1 MNKFA
6 EILKQVDESVIS
18 EETAK
23 AITEAFE
30 SAVEEKVNARFTL
43 EMESALS
50 KQDEDHATKLQKLLE
65 AIDTDHTDKLQKVVN
80 ALNENH
86 TEKLKNIVAFYRKA
100 INEKANKFSNK
111 IVSEISNYLD
121 LYLDKNVP
129 NLQLEE
135 AVKNT
140 YARKQLDKIKELVGI
155 DPDYINESV
164 KSVVSKGK
172 SKIDELSEKLNEAYK
187 ENHALFEKLKINETA
202 VILEKKTK
210 GMPTS
215 KKEFILNLLNDK
227 DSSYIEENFN
237 YVVEMFERGEEE
249 KSTDLVEEAKRKAVS
264 RDVKLPSTPS
274 VIKES
279 KSISGNDSNESN
291 PVVGYLSELKRF

>member
-6 EILKQVDESVIS
+6 EILKQVDESVIN

-23 AITEAFE
+23 AITEAFD
-30 SAVEEKVNARFTL
+30 SAVEEKVNARVTL
-43 EMESALS
+43 ELEGALS
-50 KQDEDHATKLQKLLE
+50 KQDENHANKLKTLLE
-65 AIDTDHTDKLQKVVN
+65 AIDTDHTGKLQQVVN
-80 ALNENH
+80 ALTENH
-86 TEKLKNIVAFYRKA
+86 TDKLKNVISFYRKA
-100 INEKANKFSNK
+100 INEKAEKFSGK

-135 AVKNT
+135 AVQNT
-140 YARKQLDKIKELVGI
+140 YARKQLDKIRELVGI

-172 SKIDELSEKLNEAYK
+172 SKIDDLNEKLNEAYK
-187 ENHALFEKLKINETA
+187 ENHMLAEKLKLNETA
-202 VILEKKTK
+202 VLLEKKTK
-210 GMPTS
+210 GLPS
-215 KKEFILNLLNDK
+215 AKKEYIFNLLNDK

-237 YVVEMFERGEEE
+237 YVVEMFERSEEE
-249 KSTDLVEEAKRKAVS
+249 KSSDLVQEAKKKALS
-264 RDVKLPSTPS
+264 GDVKPYAQS

-279 KSISGNDSNESN
+279 KTVSFENDEFN
-291 PVVGYLSELKRF
+291 PVSNYLNELSRF

>member
-6 EILKQVDESVIS
+6 EILKQVDESVIN

-23 AITEAFE
+23 AITEAFD
-30 SAVEEKVNARFTL
+30 SAVEEKVNARVTL
-43 EMESALS
+43 EMESVLS
-50 KQDEDHATKLQKLLE
+50 KQDEDHANKLQKLLE
-65 AIDTDHTDKLQKVVN
+65 AIDTDHTEKLQQVVN
-80 ALNENH
+80 ALTENH
-86 TEKLKNIVAFYRKA
+86 TGKLKNIISFYKKA
-100 INEKANKFSNK
+100 INEKAEKFSGK

-135 AVKNT
+135 AVQNT
-140 YARKQLDKIKELVGI
+140 YARKQLDKIRELVGI

-172 SKIDELSEKLNEAYK
+172 SKIDELNEKLNEAYK
-187 ENHALFEKLKINETA
+187 ENHLLAEKLKVNESA
-202 VILEKKTK
+202 FLIEKKTK
-210 GMPTS
+210 GMPTA
-215 KKEFILNLLNDK
+215 KKEFISNLLNDK

-249 KSTDLVEEAKRKAVS
+249 KSSDLVQEAKGRALS
-264 RDVKLPSTPS
+264 RDAKIPAKNI
-274 VIKES
+274 IKES
-279 KSISGNDSNESN
+279 ISTSVKTEEFN
-291 PVVGYLSELKRF
+291 PVSNYLNELSKY

>member
-6 EILKQVDESVIS
+6 EILKQVDESVIN

-23 AITEAFE
+23 AITEAFD
-30 SAVEEKVNARFTL
+30 SAVEEKVNARVTL
-43 EMESALS
+43 EMESVLS
-50 KQDEDHATKLQKLLE
+50 KQDEDHANKLQKLLE
-65 AIDTDHTDKLQKVVN
+65 AIDTDHTEKLQQVVN
-80 ALNENH
+80 ALTENH
-86 TEKLKNIVAFYRKA
+86 TGKLKNIISFYKKA
-100 INEKANKFSNK
+100 INEKAEKFSGK

-135 AVKNT
+135 AVQNT
-140 YARKQLDKIKELVGI
+140 YARKQLDKIRELVGI

-172 SKIDELSEKLNEAYK
+172 SKIDELNEKLNEAYK
-187 ENHALFEKLKINETA
+187 ENHLLAEKLKVNESA
-202 VILEKKTK
+202 FLIEKKTK
-210 GMPTS
+210 GMPTA
-215 KKEFILNLLNDK
+215 KKEFISNLLNDK

-249 KSTDLVEEAKRKAVS
+249 KSSDLVQEAKERALS
-264 RDVKLPSTPS
+264 RDAKIPAKNI
-274 VIKES
+274 IKES
-279 KSISGNDSNESN
+279 KSSSVKTEEFN
-291 PVVGYLSELKRF
+291 PVSNYLNELSKY

>member
-6 EILKQVDESVIS
+6 EILKQVDESVIN

-23 AITEAFE
+23 AITEAFD
-30 SAVEEKVNARFTL
+30 SAVEEKVNARVTL
-43 EMESALS
+43 ELEGALS
-50 KQDEDHATKLQKLLE
+50 KQDENHANKLKTLLE
-65 AIDTDHTDKLQKVVN
+65 AIDTDHTGKLQQVVN
-80 ALNENH
+80 ALTENH
-86 TEKLKNIVAFYRKA
+86 TDKLKNVISFYRKA
-100 INEKANKFSNK
+100 INEKAEKFSGK

-135 AVKNT
+135 AVQNT
-140 YARKQLDKIKELVGI
+140 YARKQLDKIRELVGI

-172 SKIDELSEKLNEAYK
+172 SKIDDLNEKLNEAYK
-187 ENHALFEKLKINETA
+187 ENHMLAEKLKLNETA
-202 VILEKKTK
+202 VLLEKKTK
-210 GMPTS
+210 GLPS
-215 KKEFILNLLNDK
+215 AKKEYIFNLLNDK

-237 YVVEMFERGEEE
+237 YVVEMFERSEEE
-249 KSTDLVEEAKRKAVS
+249 KSSDLVQEAKKKALS
-264 RDVKLPSTPS
+264 GDVKPYAQS

-279 KSISGNDSNESN
+279 KTVSSENDEFN
-291 PVVGYLSELKRF
+291 PVSNYLNELSRF

>member
-6 EILKQVDESVIS
+6 EILKQVDESVIN

-23 AITEAFE
+23 AITEAFD
-30 SAVEEKVNARFTL
+30 SAVEEKVNARVTL
-43 EMESALS
+43 ELEGALS
-50 KQDEDHATKLQKLLE
+50 KQDENHANKLKTLLE
-65 AIDTDHTDKLQKVVN
+65 AIDTDHTGKLQQVVN
-80 ALNENH
+80 ALTENH
-86 TEKLKNIVAFYRKA
+86 TDKLKNVISFYRKA
-100 INEKANKFSNK
+100 INEKAEKFSGK

-135 AVKNT
+135 AVQNT
-140 YARKQLDKIKELVGI
+140 YARKQLDKIRELVGI

-172 SKIDELSEKLNEAYK
+172 SKIDDLNEKLNEAYK
-187 ENHALFEKLKINETA
+187 ENHMLAEKLKLNETA
-202 VILEKKTK
+202 VLLEKKTK
-210 GMPTS
+210 GLPS
-215 KKEFILNLLNDK
+215 AKKEYIFNLLNDK

-237 YVVEMFERGEEE
+237 YVVEMFERSEEE
-249 KSTDLVEEAKRKAVS
+249 KSSDLVQEAKKKALS
-264 RDVKLPSTPS
+264 GDVKPYAQS

-279 KSISGNDSNESN
+279 KTVSSETDEFN
-291 PVVGYLSELKRF
+291 PVSNYLNELSRF

>member
-6 EILKQVDESVIS
+6 EILKQVDESVIN

-23 AITEAFE
+23 AITEAFDT
-30 SAVEEKVNARFTL
+30 AVDEKVSARVTL
-43 EMESALS
+43 ELESALS
-50 KQDEDHATKLQKLLE
+50 KQDENHANKLKTLLE

-80 ALNENH
+80 ALTENH
-86 TEKLKNIVAFYRKA
+86 TDKLKNIISFYRKA
-100 INEKANKFSNK
+100 INEKAEKFSGK

-135 AVKNT
+135 AVQNT
-140 YARKQLDKIKELVGI
+140 YARKQLDKIRELVGI

-172 SKIDELSEKLNEAYK
+172 SKIDDLNEKLNEAYK
-187 ENHALFEKLKINETA
+187 ENHVLAEKLKLNETA
-202 VILEKKTK
+202 VLLEKKTK
-210 GMPTS
+210 GLPS
-215 KKEFILNLLNDK
+215 AKKEYILNLLNDK
-227 DSSYIEENFN
+227 DSSYIEENFK
-237 YVVEMFERGEEE
+237 YVVEMFERSEEE
-249 KSTDLVEEAKRKAVS
+249 KSSDLVQEAKKKALS
-264 RDVKLPSTPS
+264 GDVKPFAQS

-279 KSISGNDSNESN
+279 KTVSSENDEFN
-291 PVVGYLSELKRF
+291 PVSNYLNELSRF